1 MTQRAPLCSSASLI
15 SESQLSHWEFVFTQ
29 KPRGETAARPLKS
42 PRREFPSKLSRI
54 DTLNYVSRQPELTA
68 SVPRSATTLHT
79 PVCLLDQTSCYQQG
93 GLLIFCNHFV
103 HKLSSK
109 RLPSISFSDLA

>member
-29 KPRGETAARPLKS
+29 KAGGETAARPLKS

-93 GLLIFCNHFV
+93 GLLIFCNHLCTNSAANDSPAF
-103 HKLSSK
+103 HSQL
-109 RLPSISFSDLA
+109 